1 MAEAKN
7 TAVKTSKKSNVKEA
21 VEVKTIEQLQTELA
35 TQRNDLQESRR
46 SHRLGE
52 LVNPKVL
59 GEQRKKIARTLTAL
73 KASGRT
79 AKKEEN

>member
-1 MAEAKN
+1 MAEAKK
-7 TAVKTSKKSNVKEA
+7 TAVKTSKKANVKEA